1 MENAGAGTD
10 DEEFLVTRK
19 RAISDDGNVK
29 VEIVLA
35 SILNADATDLFDLD
49 YPMRTASEREVDGVT
64 VGDNDPAEATDDG
77 EDMVQVVARAVS
89 TDVDD
94 GMTITNGTLEG
105 EFLVNNDEDINADLV
120 YSYDSDDIFI
130 DSTGDEGVEITMDS
144 FITKIK
150 DGGTI
155 EVVAYD
161 ADGTSIFRLT
171 AN

>member
-1 MENAGAGTD
+1 MI
-10 DEEFLVTRK
+10 K
-19 RAISDDGNVK
+19 I
-29 VEIVLA
+29 EIVLD
-35 SILNADATDLFDLD
+35 SILNNDATDLFDLD
-49 YPMRTASEREVDGVT
+49 DPMRTPSVREVDGVT
-64 VGDNDPAEATDDG
+64 VGDNDPESALDDG

-89 TDVDD
+89 TDVDA
-94 GMTITNGTLEG
+94 GMIITNGTLEG
-105 EFLVNNDEDINADLV
+105 EFLVNNDGDAEGTADLV

>member
-1 MENAGAGTD
+1 MTRNSWSPGRELSATMEISRLRL
-10 DEEFLVTRK
+10 FLP
-19 RAISDDGNVK
+19 
-29 VEIVLA
+29 A
-35 SILNADATDLFDLD
+35 SSTLMERTCSTSTT
-49 YPMRTASEREVDGVT
+49 PCGTASEREVDGVT
-64 VGDNDPAEATDDG
+64 VGDNDPASATDDG

-89 TDVDD
+89 TDVDA

-105 EFLVNNDEDINADLV
+105 EFLVNNDDDSNADLV